1 MQITPDDSCAQ
12 AASRRAASGSA
23 NDNREPG
30 SPRPRPM
37 QRLARLKRLIDA
49 LEHGPEGRTACAA
62 ILREIEALHPGLIDR
77 EAARILSRR
86 LGLQSAGG
94 PGL

>member
-1 MQITPDDSCAQ
+1 MQITA
-12 AASRRAASGSA
+12 A
-23 NDNREPG
+23 NDEPG

-37 QRLARLKRLIDA
+37 QRLARLKRMIDA

-86 LGLQSAGG
+86 LGLRQVADDG
-94 PGL
+94 PPA